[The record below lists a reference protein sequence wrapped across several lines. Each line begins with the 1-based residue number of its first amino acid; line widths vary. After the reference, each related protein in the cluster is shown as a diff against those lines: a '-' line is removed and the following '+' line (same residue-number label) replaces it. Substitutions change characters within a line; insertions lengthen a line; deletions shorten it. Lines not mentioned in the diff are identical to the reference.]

1 MQWKHDKLRLR
12 LTTATQLVNPM
23 SRTITI
29 FLFSILFTFVVN
41 IKNGVSQTLEPE
53 VQKTVRDI
61 STLRDNYGSGFGFDF
76 LMNNFGFGVGGEFRK
91 VVSAQ
96 SELTASLRIT
106 GLRDASE
113 QTFTDFFFGQQ
124 VIPNKYQRGLAF
136 PLMLGMR
143 QRLFAGVVQ
152 EDYRFFAS
160 ASLGPAAA
168 FAYPYFE
175 DLNENGYREQFS
187 NYFEPVNDIFSGM
200 SDGSWY
206 LGGAGEVKL
215 GVDIGANFSR
225 LSNVEFGYFFYYF
238 PDGIQIMMPNQ
249 LKTSQVS
256 EPNQSP
262 IIVDDSVDF
271 ELEPFMEP
279 QKFFGTPQITFTFGW
294 LW

>member
-1 MQWKHDKLRLR
+1 MQWKRDKLRLR
-12 LTTATQLVNPM
+12 LRTSTQYVNPM

-29 FLFSILFTFVVN
+29 FLFSIFFAFVTDT
-41 IKNGVSQTLEPE
+41 KNAVSQTLEPD

-61 STLRDNYGSGFGFDF
+61 STLTDNYGTGFGFDF

-91 VVSAQ
+91 VVSSQ

-136 PLMLGMR
+136 PFMLGMR
-143 QRLFAGVVQ
+143 QRLFPGVIQ

-168 FAYPYFE
+168 FAYPYF
-175 DLNENGYREQFS
+175 DDINENGYREQFT

-200 SDGSWY
+200 GDGSWY

-225 LSNVEFGYFFYYF
+225 LSNIEFGYFFYYF

-249 LKTSQVS
+249 PQTRQFTGPG
-256 EPNQSP
+256 ENP
-262 IIVDDSVDF
+262 IIVDENGDLV
-271 ELEPFMEP
+271 LEPFFDP